1 MCFNRLSTTHTLRV
15 NDRRYEVAVD
25 YEDTPL
31 LYVLR
36 NDLGLKGTR
45 FGCGEGNC
53 GACTVLIDGRRPRFW
68 FHTRI
73 PHRRVKSAMYLDRR
87 SAPQGEVKCSSVCA
101 RR

>member
-45 FGCGEGNC
+45 FGCG
-53 GACTVLIDGRRPRFW
+53 
-68 FHTRI
+68 
-73 PHRRVKSAMYLDRR
+73 
-87 SAPQGEVKCSSVCA
+87 
-101 RR
+101 